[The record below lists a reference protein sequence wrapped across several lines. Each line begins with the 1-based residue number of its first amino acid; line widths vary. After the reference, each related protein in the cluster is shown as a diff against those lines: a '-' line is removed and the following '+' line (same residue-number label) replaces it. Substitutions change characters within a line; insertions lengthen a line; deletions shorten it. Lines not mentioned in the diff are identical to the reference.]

1 MSPPPSI
8 RRRASVLLLL
18 GCCLCP
24 ASRALS
30 AEVDWRQDYPSAR
43 REALEKNRPL
53 MIDFGTEHCFYCKKL
68 DAVVFHE
75 PAIVNLLNER
85 FVCLRVDAEREAR
98 LAADLNVQN
107 YPTVVLAT
115 AEGRIL
121 DVQVGF
127 LEAAPFQDKL
137 QRVLMAVSAPEW
149 MARDYDAA
157 GKAIAAADYSRA
169 IALLRAVVDDG
180 QQRPVQMKARQLL
193 QDLEQQAAG
202 RVARAKQLVEK
213 GQTSEAMETLT
224 ELVRVFA
231 GTQAA
236 AEGGRLLTGLGTTQE
251 AQNQQRS
258 RRAREL
264 LAMAREEYRTQQY
277 LFCLKRCDVLA
288 GSFPDLPEG
297 VEAMQLAAEI
307 KNNPEW
313 MRQACDTLS
322 DQLGM
327 LYLSLA
333 ETLLKKGQP
342 EQAVVCLERVIQTL
356 PGSRQAETA
365 QVRLA
370 QIQGRPPTQ
379 AVDFKPKP

>member
-1 MSPPPSI
+1 MSPPSSV
-8 RRRASVLLLL
+8 RCFASTLVLV
-18 GCCLCP
+18 CCVWS
-24 ASRALS
+24 ASPGLAQ
-30 AEVDWRQDYPSAR
+30 EVEWRPDYAAAR
-43 REALEKNRPL
+43 REAAAKNRPL
-53 MIDFGTEHCFYCKKL
+53 MIDFGTEHCFFCKKL
-68 DAVVFHE
+68 DSVVFHE
-75 PAIVNLLNER
+75 PAIVSLLNER
-85 FVCLRVDAEREAR
+85 FVSLRVDAEREVR
-98 LAADLNVQN
+98 LAQDLNIQN

-137 QRVLMAVSAPEW
+137 QRVLLTVSAPEW
-149 MARDYDAA
+149 MTRDYEAA
-157 GKAIAAADYSRA
+157 GKAIAAADYARA

-180 QQRPVQMKARQLL
+180 QQRPVQLKARQLL

-213 GQTSEAMETLT
+213 GQTGEAMQTLT

-236 AEGGRLLTGLGTTQE
+236 SEGGRLLTGLGTTQE

-264 LAMAREEYRTQQY
+264 LAQAREEYRTQQY

-288 GSFPDLPEG
+288 GSFPDLAEG
-297 VEAMQLAAEI
+297 AEALQLAAEI

-322 DQLGM
+322 DQLGV

-333 ETLLKKGQP
+333 ETWLKKGQP
-342 EQAVVCLERVIQTL
+342 EQAVVCLERVVQTL
-356 PGSRQAETA
+356 PGTRQAEAA